1 MHYIASECELEQALT
16 WVLNVFPN
24 MKKLKV
30 WKFFQIE
37 VPRSEVFVDQPDT
50 SVSSTPSAGRRE
62 FLIDGLLANLGV
74 GISTLFFT
82 SIYRSP
88 CARLH

>member
-1 MHYIASECELEQALT
+1 MF
-16 WVLNVFPN
+16 FPN
-24 MKKLKV
+24 MKKLNV

-74 GISTLFFT
+74 GIVSLLCSSHLTTGLPVLGC
-82 SIYRSP
+82 IESP
-88 CARLH
+88 IVALGFQE